1 MYSNDEHTEVKAER
15 DKGKKLKKIVIVLFF
30 LGIIIGVTSFTVK
43 VVSEIKSMYNEMNIN
58 HDGYWGPS
66 DDKG

>member
-1 MYSNDEHTEVKAER
+1 MYSNDEHTEVKVER

-30 LGIIIGVTSFTVK
+30 LGIIIGVTVWTVK
-43 VVSEIKSMYNEMNIN
+43 VVSEIKSMYNELNIN
-58 HDGYWGPS
+58 HDGLWFPN